1 MAVSAAQ
8 VASAGFASIVA
19 GAVSQGGQAMR
30 RVSIFRTV
38 FSLLFGVGVTA
49 FRIR

>member
-8 VASAGFASIVA
+8 VASAGVASIVA

-30 RVSIFRTV
+30 RIFPTV

-49 FRIR
+49 LRIR